1 MWNEN
6 RRIILLESLLKKL
19 QGAVREESDEIKKEV
34 ESQKNQIAEMN
45 KKIAELQ
52 DIIEK
57 QNGEKTST
65 DILIKSIAKE
75 MNKIFEND
83 RKNLTHQLT
92 RVAAMETANYI
103 VKNMTKV
110 RSFSK
115 VQELWEYA
123 LNAVNI
129 EGIYLEFGVY
139 SGRSINF
146 FSNYKKDVKFYG
158 FDSFE
163 GLSEDWRT
171 GFPKG
176 IFKCNEPDVNE
187 NVTLIKGYFE
197 NTLPDFVSEHKE
209 VCTFVHIDCD
219 LYSSAKVVFDCLKQ
233 KIVRGTIIIFDE
245 YFNYPDWQ
253 NGEYK
258 AFQEFVSENKISYE
272 YIAYRDTHEQ
282 VVVRIL

>member
-6 RRIILLESLLKKL
+6 RRLILLETLLKKV
-19 QGAVREESDEIKKEV
+19 QGAVREESSEIRQEIAN
-34 ESQKNQIAEMN
+34 QKNQIAELN
-45 KKIAELQ
+45 KKIADLQ
-52 DIIEK
+52 KVVEK
-57 QNGEKTST
+57 SNSEKAST
-65 DILIKSIAKE
+65 DIIKPIAKE
-75 MNKIFEND
+75 VNKIVEND
-83 RKNLTHQLT
+83 RKNLAHQLT
-92 RVAAMETANYI
+92 RMAAMESADYI
-103 VKNMTKV
+103 VKNMMKV
-110 RSFSK
+110 RSFPK

-123 LNAVNI
+123 LNAVNVK
-129 EGIYLEFGVY
+129 GLYLEFGVY
-139 SGRSINF
+139 SGRSINY
-146 FSNYKKDVKFYG
+146 FSNYKKDVTFYG

-197 NTLPDFVSEHKE
+197 DTLLDFVSGHEE
-209 VCTFVHIDCD
+209 ACAFVHIDCD
-219 LYSSAKVVFDCLKQ
+219 LYSSTKVVFDYLRP
-233 KIVRGTIIIFDE
+233 KIGSGTVIIFDE

-253 NGEYK
+253 NGEYR
-258 AFQEFVSENKISYE
+258 AFQEFVSENGMAYE